1 MDNNREAGIC
11 PSVLDSVRVLDFSH
25 ILAGPYCTR
34 LLADLGAEVI
44 KVEPPPEGELSR
56 YSGLHY
62 WWFCNCGKKSL
73 CLDLRKEKSLE
84 IIHKMAKKCD
94 VVVESFRPGV
104 MDRLSIG
111 YASLSEVNPR
121 IIMCSLSAFGQDS
134 PYSRSPGT
142 AVVAHAMSGIMWL
155 QGKIVDPDGPP
166 LPPPFA
172 IGDIG
177 ASLHAV
183 GAICAALYFRE
194 RTDSGQYIDISLI
207 DSLFGM
213 NDRVQQQMLQQE
225 GLQSI
230 SATPIY
236 AGKDGYVTIQGVGQ
250 VMLARLWKVMGRGEL
265 SADDRFDTI
274 EHRTEHVD
282 ELNQIIEEWVQS
294 FDSVRQV
301 IPILEKADVVCAPI
315 LSIDEA
321 SKHPHLAARKMLGE
335 IDDPERGK
343 VRVPNSAFRF
353 SKTKS
358 GIRGNP
364 PRLGEH
370 NLEILGLLLDYS
382 AEKVVRLRD
391 EGVIYS
397 DLRGYSLEEIIS
409 MEKWKENGLGNTG

>member
-1 MDNNREAGIC
+1 MDKDREASTP

-34 LLADLGAEVI
+34 LLVDLGAEVI
-44 KVEPPPEGELSR
+44 KIERPPEGELSR
-56 YSGLHY
+56 YAGLHY
-62 WWFCNCGKKSL
+62 WWFCNSGKKSL
-73 CLDLRKEKSLE
+73 CIDLSKEKSVEMIL
-84 IIHKMAKKCD
+84 KMAEKCD

-104 MDRLSIG
+104 MDRLGIG
-111 YASLSEVNPR
+111 YASLREVNPR

-142 AVVAHAMSGIMWL
+142 AVVAHAISGIMWL
-155 QGKIVDPDGPP
+155 QGKIIDPDGPP

-177 ASLHAV
+177 ASLYATS
-183 GAICAALYFRE
+183 AICAALYFRE
-194 RTDSGQYIDISLI
+194 KTGIGQYIDISLI

-225 GLQSI
+225 EMQSI
-230 SATPIY
+230 SATPVY
-236 AGKDGYVTIQGVGQ
+236 AGKDGYLTIQGVGQ
-250 VMLARLWKVMGRGEL
+250 AMLARLWKAMGRGEL
-265 SADDRFDTI
+265 SADDRFNTI
-274 EHRTEHVD
+274 ENRTEHIS
-282 ELNQIIEEWVQS
+282 ELNQIVEEWVRS

-321 SKHPHLAARKMLGE
+321 SKHPHLVARKMLGE

-343 VRVPNSAFRF
+343 VKVPNSAFRF
-353 SKTKS
+353 SETKS
-358 GIRGNP
+358 GIRGNL

-370 NLEILGLLLDYS
+370 NPEILRSMLGYS
-382 AEKVVRLRD
+382 AEEVIQLED
-391 EGVIYS
+391 EGTIYS
-397 DLRGYSLEEIIS
+397 DLRGYSLEEIL
-409 MEKWKENGLGNTG
+409 EKDNKKGDYPKNTS

>member
-1 MDNNREAGIC
+1 LGIEK
-11 PSVLDSVRVLDFSH
+11 LR
-25 ILAGPYCTR
+25 
-34 LLADLGAEVI
+34 LADYA
-44 KVEPPPEGELSR
+44 
-56 YSGLHY
+56 GLHY

-73 CLDLRKEKSLE
+73 CIDLSKEKSVQIVHE
-84 IIHKMAKKCD
+84 MAKKCD

-104 MDRLSIG
+104 MDRLGVG
-111 YASLSEVNPR
+111 YASLRKVNPR

-134 PYSRSPGT
+134 PYTRSPGT

-155 QGKIVDPDGPP
+155 QGKIVNPDGPP

-177 ASLHAV
+177 ASLHATS
-183 GAICAALYFRE
+183 AICAALYFRE
-194 RTDSGQYIDISLI
+194 RTGTGQYIDISLI

-213 NDRVQQQMLQQE
+213 NDRVQQQMLQQDE
-225 GLQSI
+225 LQSI

-236 AGKDGYVTIQGVGQ
+236 TGKDGYVTIQGVGQ
-250 VMLARLWKVMGRGEL
+250 VMLARLWKAMGRGEL
-265 SADDRFDTI
+265 SADNRFDTI
-274 EHRTEHVD
+274 EHRTEHID

-294 FDSVRQV
+294 FDSVQQV

-321 SKHPHLAARKMLGE
+321 SKHPHLVARKMLGE

-353 SKTKS
+353 SETKS
-358 GIRGNP
+358 GIRGNL

-370 NLEILGLLLDYS
+370 NLEILGLMLDYS
-382 AEKVVRLRD
+382 AEQVVQLQD

-409 MEKWKENGLGNTG
+409 IENKKGDNPKNTS

>member
-1 MDNNREAGIC
+1 MDKDRETGTRR
-11 PSVLDSVRVLDFSH
+11 SVLDSIRVLDFSH

-34 LLADLGAEVI
+34 LLSDLGAEVI

-56 YSGLHY
+56 YAGLHY

-73 CLDLRKEKSLE
+73 CLDLNNEKSVQ
-84 IIHKMAKKCD
+84 IIHELAKKCD

-104 MDRLSIG
+104 LDRLGVG
-111 YASLSEVNPR
+111 YTSLREVNPR
-121 IIMCSLSAFGQDS
+121 IIMCSLSAFGQKS

-142 AVVAHAMSGIMWL
+142 AVVAHALSGIMWL
-155 QGKIVDPDGPP
+155 QGKIVDPSGPP
-166 LPPPFA
+166 LSPPFA

-177 ASLHAV
+177 ASLYAV

-194 RTDSGQYIDISLI
+194 KTGVGQYIDISLI

-213 NDRVQQQMLQQE
+213 NDRVQQQMLEQE
-225 GLQSI
+225 ALQSI
-230 SATPIY
+230 SATPVY

-250 VMLARLWKVMGRGEL
+250 VMLARLWKAMGKGEL

-274 EHRTEHVD
+274 EHRVEHLD

-294 FDSVRQV
+294 FDSIQQV

-315 LSIDEA
+315 LSINEA
-321 SKHPHLAARKMLGE
+321 STHPHLVAHEMLRE
-335 IDDPERGK
+335 TNDPERGK
-343 VRVPNSAFRF
+343 VKVPNSAFRF
-353 SKTKS
+353 SETRS
-358 GIRGNP
+358 GLRGNL

-370 NLEILGLLLDYS
+370 NLEILRSILDYS
-382 AEKVVRLRD
+382 AEEVIQLED
-391 EGVIYS
+391 EGTIYS

-409 MEKWKENGLGNTG
+409 MEKRKGYDSENAR

>member
-1 MDNNREAGIC
+1 MDKDREASTP

-56 YSGLHY
+56 YAGLHY

-73 CLDLRKEKSLE
+73 CLDLSKEKSLE

-94 VVVESFRPGV
+94 IVVESFRPGV
-104 MDRLSIG
+104 MDRLGLG
-111 YASLSEVNPR
+111 YASLREVNPR

-194 RTDSGQYIDISLI
+194 RTGSGQYIDISLI

-250 VMLARLWKVMGRGEL
+250 VMLARLWKAMGRGEL

-282 ELNQIIEEWVQS
+282 ELNQIIGEWVQS

-321 SKHPHLAARKMLGE
+321 SKHPHLVAHKMLGE

-343 VRVPNSAFRF
+343 VKVPNSAFRF
-353 SKTKS
+353 SETKS
-358 GIRGNP
+358 GIKGNP

-370 NLEILGLLLDYS
+370 NLEILGLMLDYS
-382 AEKVVRLRD
+382 AEEVVQLQD

-409 MEKWKENGLGNTG
+409 MEK